1 MSKSSPI
8 VIPLDGMTKDAALEV
23 AAKLA
28 GKVWGFK
35 VNDLL
40 IECGAGIVE
49 ELKQFGNVFADPK
62 LHDIPNT
69 VVNSMAKLAA
79 TGVNLVTVHASGG
92 VEMMKA
98 AVDAAGG
105 SKVLAV
111 TVLTSLDEDT
121 AHLIF
126 GNPIKATVL
135 QFARNASLAGVYG
148 VVCSPKEL
156 EILSKQP
163 ELQSLAKIT
172 PGIRPEW
179 YQVDD
184 DQKRTMTPAE
194 AAKLGATLLV
204 IGRPI
209 LKAEDPVEAAERT
222 AREIEEAIAT

>member
-1 MSKSSPI
+1 MGETNPI
-8 VIPLDGMTKDAALEV
+8 VIPLDGMTRETALEV

-35 VNDLL
+35 ANDLL
-40 IECGAGIVE
+40 VECGVGIIT

-62 LHDIPNT
+62 LHDIPST
-69 VVNSMAKLAA
+69 VANSMAKLAA
-79 TGVNLVTVHASGG
+79 AGADLVTVHASGG
-92 VEMMKA
+92 VEMMRA
-98 AVDAAGG
+98 AVDAAGE

-111 TVLTSLDEDT
+111 TVLTSLDEDS

-156 EILSKQP
+156 EILGKQP
-163 ELQSLAKIT
+163 ELQPLAKVT
-172 PGIRPEW
+172 PGIRPAW
-179 YQVDD
+179 HQVGD
-184 DQKRTMTPAE
+184 DQKRVMTPAE
-194 AAKLGATLLV
+194 AAELGATLLV

-209 LKAEDPVEAAERT
+209 LKADDPLEAAERT
-222 AREIEEAIAT
+222 AQEIQEAVAA

>member
-1 MSKSSPI
+1 MEMINPI
-8 VIPLDGMTKDAALEV
+8 VIPLDGMTRGIALGL
-23 AAKLA
+23 AAKLVD
-28 GKVWGFK
+28 KVWGFK

-40 IECGAGIVE
+40 IECGVGIIA

-62 LHDIPNT
+62 LHDIPST
-69 VVNSMAKLAA
+69 VANSMAKLAA
-79 TGVNLVTVHASGG
+79 AGANLVTVHASGG
-92 VEMMKA
+92 VEMMRA

-156 EILSKQP
+156 EILGKQP
-163 ELQSLAKIT
+163 ELQFLAKIT
-172 PGIRPEW
+172 PGIRPAW
-179 YQVDD
+179 HQVGD
-184 DQKRTMTPAE
+184 DQKRVMTPAE
-194 AAKLGATLLV
+194 AAKLGATLQV

-209 LKAEDPVEAAERT
+209 LRADDPLEAVEKTVQEIREAVT
-222 AREIEEAIAT
+222 A

>member
-1 MSKSSPI
+1 MENSSRI
-8 VIPLDGMTKDAALEV
+8 VIPLDGMTKKSALEV
-23 AAKLA
+23 AVKLA

-35 VNDLL
+35 ANDLL
-40 IECGAGIVE
+40 IECGVGIIE

-69 VVNSMAKLAA
+69 VANSMKKLAIVGA
-79 TGVNLVTVHASGG
+79 DLVTVHASGG
-92 VEMMKA
+92 VEMMRA
-98 AVDAAGG
+98 AVDVAGD

-121 AHLIF
+121 AHLTF

-135 QFARNASLAGVYG
+135 QFARNASLAGVFG

-209 LKAEDPVEAAERT
+209 LKAKDPVEAAEKT
-222 AREIEEAIAT
+222 AREIEEAIAV